1 MGKEA
6 RVAGLSRGKWGSLW
20 SAHQIGDD
28 GPNAANLSTRHLT
41 RTPISHPCL
50 RLSYFFP
57 PMRPNPLLLSLFLLS
72 SITLAK
78 AQDPVPAPPAAAAGT
93 AGKVR
98 VVTRNLEPFSFEND
112 GKRVG
117 FAMELWDE
125 LARTTGMDYEVQVV
139 GTAQEIIDAIQN
151 QKADVGV
158 GAISVTSKREEIIDF
173 SQPFYESGL
182 QILVAGGSGTYA
194 DQIFGLIKNLF
205 NLKLIGAFLLLL
217 VTMLII
223 SHLVWRCEHRVNG
236 DQWPE
241 DYKAGLWE
249 SFWWTISTLLVGGA
263 DNKGPVG
270 VGGRI
275 IAIVWMLLSIV
286 LVSLLTASFT
296 TTLTVNSLKG
306 DINGPSD
313 LPGRAVATVK
323 GSTTET
329 WLTAKGAKVAPFT
342 TVAECIA
349 ALKSGE
355 AQAVVYDAPILQ
367 YETTKTND
375 ATLQM
380 VGPIFEKQNYAFAL
394 QQNTTLRERLNQALL
409 LLNEEGVGSTLREK
423 YFGETE

>member
-1 MGKEA
+1 MERSAHGRFVTGK
-6 RVAGLSRGKWGSLW
+6 VDQPGSLP
-20 SAHQIGDD
+20 AKHQLTSYRYWL
-28 GPNAANLSTRHLT
+28 PVSTKLLET
-41 RTPISHPCL
+41 T
-50 RLSYFFP
+50 FT
-57 PMRPNPLLLSLFLLS
+57 PMRAAILIPFLTLSL
-72 SITLAK
+72 LAPAT
-78 AQDPVPAPPAAAAGT
+78 AQTPVVPDAPAAAPAAAT
-93 AGKVR
+93 AGKIR
-98 VVTRNLEPFSFEND
+98 VVTRNLEPFSFEID

-117 FAMELWDE
+117 FAAELWDE
-125 LARTTGMDYEVQVV
+125 LARATGMDYEIQVV

-158 GAISVTSKREEIIDF
+158 GALSVTSKREEIIDF

-194 DQIFGLIKNLF
+194 DQIFGLLKSLF
-205 NLKLIGAFLLLL
+205 NPKLVGAFLLLL

-223 SHLVWRCEHRVNG
+223 SHLIWRCEHKVNT

-275 IAIVWMLLSIV
+275 IAIAWMLLSIV

-306 DINGPSD
+306 DINGPAD

-329 WLTAKGAKVAPFT
+329 WLTDRGAKVKPFT
-342 TVAECIA
+342 AITDCIA
-349 ALKSGE
+349 ALRAGE
-355 AQAVVYDAPILQ
+355 VQAVVFDAPILQ
-367 YETTKTND
+367 YEATKSEDTS
-375 ATLQM
+375 LQL
-380 VGPIFEKQNYAFAL
+380 VGPVFEKQNYAFAL
-394 QQNTTLRERLNQALL
+394 QQGSALREQLNQALL
-409 LLNEEGVGSTLREK
+409 LLNEEGVGTTLREK
-423 YFGETE
+423 YFGEME